1 MSERFRAFSFV
12 DRIHS
17 LVPGV
22 TVCGSYWVPPT
33 VPDFPLSLAAEAVG
47 QLAAWASMAALDFR
61 YRPVAGIAAQVELL
75 NVVRPGQMLQ
85 LAADLE
91 TVDHEAVAYSG
102 VALVEGTPVV
112 RLEHCVGPMLPVE
125 GFDDPE
131 TLRGRFALLR
141 GAGSPPGAFPGLP
154 AMALTIHS
162 PQPDGSR
169 LRADFQVPASAPFF
183 EDHFPRRPVFPGSLL
198 MNFNLDLAQTLV
210 RQAPSLAAGGPW
222 VAAGLAD
229 MKLRDFAAPGD
240 VLGLE
245 ATLGRPRSDAPSV
258 TVKTYSRQQLISTVC
273 VLFTPSR
280 PS

>member
-17 LVPGV
+17 LEPGGTVRGDYTVPSRVPG
-22 TVCGSYWVPPT
+22 
-33 VPDFPLSLAAEAVG
+33 FPLSLAAEAVG

-61 YRPVAGIAAQVELL
+61 YRPVAGIAAEVHLL
-75 NVVRPGQMLQ
+75 GLVRPGQLIQ

-91 TVDHEAVAYSG
+91 TVDNEAVAYSG
-102 VALVEGTPVV
+102 VALVDGTPVV

-131 TLRGRFALLR
+131 TLRDRFALLR
-141 GAGSPPGAFPGLP
+141 GAGSTSGGFPGLP
-154 AMALTIHS
+154 AMALTIHRS
-162 PQPDGSR
+162 QPDGSR
-169 LRADFQVPASAPFF
+169 LQADFQVPPSAPLF

-198 MNFNLDLAQTLV
+198 MNLNLELAHTLV
-210 RQAPSLAAGGPW
+210 RHAPSLATGGPW
-222 VAAGLAD
+222 VPAGLAD

-240 VLGLE
+240 FLGLE
-245 ATLGRPRSDAPSV
+245 ATLGRPRSDAPTV
-258 TVKTYSRQQLISTVC
+258 TVKTYSRQQLISNVC

-280 PS
+280 A